1 MIVAISYGKGV
12 VACVPYEKMDGD
24 FFASFIRQ
32 HFETMVVNA
41 GKNSRKWLQD
51 ADPSQNSA
59 AAKKAMREVNS
70 DLFSIPPRSPDINP
84 IENFFNLVRRRLEND
99 AITREITKETYD
111 EFESRVKRTMSDLPL
126 SSINKTIESMPKR
139 LQEIIKRKGR
149 RLKY

>member
-1 MIVAISYGKGV
+1 
-12 VACVPYEKMDGD
+12 
-24 FFASFIRQ
+24 
-32 HFETMVVNA
+32 MVINA

-51 ADPSQNSA
+51 GDPSQNSA

-84 IENFFNLVRRRLEND
+84 IENFFNLVRRRLETD
-99 AITREITKETYD
+99 AITREITKETYE

-139 LQEIIKRKGR
+139 LQEIIKR
-149 RLKY
+149 